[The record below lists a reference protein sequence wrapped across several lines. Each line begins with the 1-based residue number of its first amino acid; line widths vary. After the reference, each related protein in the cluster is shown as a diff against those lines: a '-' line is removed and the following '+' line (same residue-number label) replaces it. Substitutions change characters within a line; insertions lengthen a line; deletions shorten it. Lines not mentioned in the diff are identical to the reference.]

1 MKMRKLLT
9 GILAAALAVSLL
21 AGCSSSSSKDQEEEP
36 AAAEGNIG
44 NVIGYPPKEMSGII
58 QWGAGGGTDSLMR
71 PLAVLAQ
78 DILSTNIILTNK
90 EGGTG
95 SVATQY
101 VYDQEADGSV
111 LLMGAENPAIYDKLG
126 ISDLT
131 YDNFECVFLIGDET
145 TGVVVGK
152 DSPYGSLTEIVE
164 AAKGGTEVKLAT
176 TGEGGLPW
184 EVAAM
189 ITGITGAECT
199 QVPYSSDAS
208 AKAAVL
214 SGECDFT
221 ISKVQMG
228 YQEYKSGDYK
238 WLCMLSK
245 EPVDLMSDVPLI
257 TAEYPEFEELLP
269 WGPFYGVFV
278 KEGTDPDIVKILS
291 NAFSKAYADSSYKTM
306 LGYFYINPLGY
317 TGDEAKEY
325 ISNWRESMVDILTKE
340 HAIQ

>member
-1 MKMRKLLT
+1 MKLRKLLA
-9 GILAAALAVSLL
+9 GLLAAVLACSLL
-21 AGCSSSSSKDQEEEP
+21 AGCSGAGHEDEP
-36 AAAEGNIG
+36 SAAEGSIG
-44 NVIGYPPKEMSGII
+44 NVIGYPPKEIDGVI

-71 PLAVLAQ
+71 PLSILAQ
-78 DILSTNIILTNK
+78 DILGTNIILTNK
-90 EGGTG
+90 TGETG

-101 VYDQEADGSV
+101 VYGQEADGAT
-111 LLMGAENPAIYDKLG
+111 LLMGAENPALYDTLG

-131 YDNFECVFLIGDET
+131 YDDFECVLLIGDET

-152 DSPYGSLTEIVE
+152 DSPYSSLTQLVD
-164 AAKGGTEVKLAT
+164 AAKAGTEVTLAT
-176 TGEGGLPW
+176 TGTGGLPW

-189 ITGITGAECT
+189 LKAVTGAEFT
-199 QVPYSSDAS
+199 QVAYDSDAS

-238 WLCMLSK
+238 WLCVLAK
-245 EPVDLMSDVPLI
+245 EPVELMSDVPLI
-257 TAEYPEFEELLP
+257 TAEYPDFEQYLP

-278 KEGTDPDIVKILS
+278 KEGTDPEIVKILAD
-291 NAFSKAYADSSYKTM
+291 AFSKAYGDSSYQTM

-317 TGDEAKEY
+317 TGDAAEEY
-325 ISNWRESMVDILTKE
+325 IATWRTNTTDILTKVN
-340 HAIQ
+340 